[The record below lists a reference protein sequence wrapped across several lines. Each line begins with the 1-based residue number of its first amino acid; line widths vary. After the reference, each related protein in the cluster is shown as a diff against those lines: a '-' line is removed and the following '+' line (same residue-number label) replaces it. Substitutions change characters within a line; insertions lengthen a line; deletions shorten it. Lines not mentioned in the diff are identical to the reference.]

1 MHACMKAKKT
11 IDVPCN
17 PTLSD
22 ATAGGVE
29 EGAITLDLCCSHV
42 DQSILVEEEEIKAA
56 MLTVMNQHHMLIE
69 GAAGVAVA
77 AFLKAQENYPG
88 KKIAILICGAN
99 IGIEKLR
106 SVLL

>member
-1 MHACMKAKKT
+1 
-11 IDVPCN
+11 
-17 PTLSD
+17 
-22 ATAGGVE
+22 
-29 EGAITLDLCCSHV
+29 
-42 DQSILVEEEEIKAA
+42 
-56 MLTVMNQHHMLIE
+56 MLTVMNQHHILIE

-88 KKIAILICGAN
+88 KKVAILICGAN